1 MQSNNAAFVID
12 VASDGTAR
20 FRPVSRFERLL
31 APGAMLLAGLI
42 GIFLVIV
49 S

>member
-1 MQSNNAAFVID
+1 MQSNPGFVID
-12 VASDGTAR
+12 VASDGTPR
-20 FRPVSRFERLL
+20 FRAISQFERLL